1 MDKVSELVFICIVRK
16 DDALKLIVIIGLFMI
31 SLLGF
36 LIRYRSFY
44 YFPLIQ
50 EFSLQWQDGLFM
62 LVYIGLMLLPIYLG
76 GKKNV

>member
-1 MDKVSELVFICIVRK
+1 
-16 DDALKLIVIIGLFMI
+16 MI

-36 LIRYRSFY
+36 SIRYRSFY

>member
-1 MDKVSELVFICIVRK
+1 
-16 DDALKLIVIIGLFMI
+16 MI